1 MIACRL
7 LSVKFPFVQ
16 HNIAIQTV
24 LAAEQYFQQEPDINV
39 IRQHLTIINCCEPH
53 AMFCD
58 NLEKALMSRTPILFL
73 NYAGQ
78 HSPHDTVVMLQKIS
92 LLYLTKITKK
102 N

>member
-1 MIACRL
+1 
-7 LSVKFPFVQ
+7 
-16 HNIAIQTV
+16 
-24 LAAEQYFQQEPDINV
+24 
-39 IRQHLTIINCCEPH
+39 
-53 AMFCD
+53 MFCE